1 MLKIIT
7 SSLCFLLLF
16 NSWVFARD
24 IIAGPIFADVVR
36 VRDGDSV
43 EVVAHVW
50 PGHDV
55 RVSIRLR
62 GIDAPEL
69 RARCGP
75 EKIKAIAARARLVQ
89 LLGGKPIRL
98 LKISGGK
105 YFGRVLARVM
115 NSKGVDVQQ
124 VLLKEKLVMPY
135 RGGKRSSWC
144 PGKIAQ
150 NK

>member
-89 LLGGKPIRL
+89 LLGGKTNSITEDFRWEIFRPC
-98 LKISGGK
+98 
-105 YFGRVLARVM
+105 FGAGDEFEGR
-115 NSKGVDVQQ
+115 
-124 VLLKEKLVMPY
+124 
-135 RGGKRSSWC
+135 
-144 PGKIAQ
+144 
-150 NK
+150 